1 MTRNLTL
8 SDQERFPLLDED
20 GRKLLQWMW
29 EHASAPLYNHKCG
42 DMLTG
47 EGLARIRQY
56 EIELNIAPKGWT
68 QDEIPA
74 WINGF
79 VETCLADVPFYR
91 SRGGRAD
98 DFFTIPTCERSD
110 LDREPW
116 SFVPDSQP
124 LDDLIVYDTTG
135 TTGRPLPILSHPEVS
150 SKYLPSL
157 RAALRTRGVELEGG
171 RGRVSIITVC
181 AQNSTFTYATV
192 SSFLDGAGFIKIN
205 INPHEWR
212 DPMDAVRFID
222 DCNPEIY
229 TGDPISFMALARL
242 PLKTRPKALASSAMT
257 LLPGLQKELEDRF
270 GCPVLDIYS
279 MNESRLIAVGT
290 HRGYEIVPH
299 DLYVEILDPEGSRCP
314 QGARGEIA
322 LTGGRNPFLP
332 LLRYRTGDY
341 AAMEFDGRVPLIID
355 LEGREP
361 VAFVSPEGEL
371 INNIDVSYVL
381 KPFALAQF
389 SLHQNEDK
397 SLIFKM
403 RASDVP
409 AGKVRAALLKLFGT
423 NQPLTIGPLT
433 DADTRGGKVLQ
444 YTSDIKDLSLHR
456 GEIKF
461 QNLTWNDIVN
471 P

>member
-1 MTRNLTL
+1 MTRKLTL
-8 SDQERFPLLDED
+8 SDEERFPLLDED

-29 EHASAPLYNHKCG
+29 EHPDAPQYNHKCG

-47 EGLARIRQY
+47 EGLRRIREY
-56 EIELNIAPKGWT
+56 EIELNTSPKGWAWG
-68 QDEIPA
+68 EVPA
-74 WINGF
+74 WMKGF
-79 VETCLADVPFYR
+79 VEMCLTDVPFYR
-91 SRGGRAD
+91 LRGGSAE
-98 DFFTIPTCERSD
+98 DFIGLPTCERAD
-110 LDREPW
+110 LDRQPW

-150 SKYLPSL
+150 SKYLPAL

-171 RGRVSIITVC
+171 RGRVSIVTVC
-181 AQNSTFTYATV
+181 AQNSTLTYATI
-192 SSFLDGAGFIKIN
+192 SSFLDGAGFIKLN

-212 DPMDAVRFID
+212 DPLDPARFID
-222 DCNPEIY
+222 SCDPEIY

-257 LLPGLQKELEDRF
+257 LLPGLQKELEEHF

-279 MNESRLIAVGT
+279 MNESRLIAVNT
-290 HRGYEIVPH
+290 VRGYEIVPH
-299 DLYVEILDPEGSRCP
+299 DLYVEIVDREGIACP
-314 QGARGEIA
+314 PGVRGEVV

-341 AAMEFDGRVPLIID
+341 AAMEFRGRVPILID

-371 INNIDVSYVL
+371 INNIDVTYIL

-389 SLHQNEDK
+389 SLHQNTDR
-397 SLIFKM
+397 SLAFKM

-409 AGKVRAALLKLFGT
+409 PGRVRAALLKLFGP
-423 NQPLTIGPLT
+423 NQPLTIGALT

-444 YTSDIKDLSLHR
+444 YTSDIKDLSLHQ
-456 GEIKF
+456 GGVKF
-461 QNLTWNDIVN
+461 QHLTWNDVIN